1 MMGRKALACK
11 LFYQVSLEE
20 LVPAGHLLRRVAEAV
35 DFGVARRLTAR
46 FYSHTGQP
54 SVDPV
59 VLFKMALLGYLYG
72 LPSERRLVEEIRLN
86 LAYRWFVGYDLDE
99 AIPDHSVLSKA
110 RRRFGPTIYE
120 AFFTDVVRQC
130 ERAGLI
136 RGDRLFL
143 DSTLVAAHA
152 DLGRVGSRELIRQL
166 STVGEHV
173 ADLWDENPEAAPV
186 AAVDLPPP
194 VSAPASARVDDRDEA
209 SAVETVAEPVHVP
222 GEPGR
227 LHLAGP
233 DDAPNGALGLL
244 NDRLVSRTD
253 PDATIVQ
260 RAKVP
265 ADLYYKVHV
274 GVDGGA
280 ARIITAVDA
289 TTGVDGDELL
299 LPRLVAEHEGNTHRR
314 VLDVAADTK
323 YGTIDN
329 YRWLEERGVR
339 AAIPFNDGGSDHRTI
354 PRSAFAYDAATDT
367 YRCPAGATL
376 RRQGRTTTT
385 AAHPLI
391 IYRPRPADCADCPLK
406 TKCCGT
412 AKVRS
417 VSRPDDGGLR
427 DRTVAYLRTRPARR
441 LVRQRKAWVETV
453 FGDGKERRGLRRAR
467 CRGLD
472 AVRIQALLTAT
483 AQNIRQLALRRP
495 AGPRPASAHAPM
507 ALAHGATA
515 RDDMPTRRRCPL
527 RRAQRPA
534 RPWTR
539 PPRRNRACS
548 RTWLRQQSPQ
558 PAGGDRRSEDP
569 GATGRDFAALE
580 FDGRRLGA
588 RRHPDWPPDAR
599 AGKFELL
606 ELCCV
611 QPRGGVSEVGNQQA
625 MLRVAPAVHK

>member
-1 MMGRKALACK
+1 MMGRKALAGK

-72 LPSERRLVEEIRLN
+72 LPSERRLIEEIRLN

-136 RGDRLFL
+136 RGDQLFM

-152 DLGRVGSRELIRQL
+152 DLGRVGSRELIQQL
-166 STVGEHV
+166 STVSDHV
-173 ADLWDENPEAAPV
+173 AHLWEENPEAAPV
-186 AAVDLPPP
+186 GAAE
-194 VSAPASARVDDRDEA
+194 SARGDDRNPT
-209 SAVETVAEPVHVP
+209 SAVETVAEPVDAP
-222 GEPGR
+222 GERVG

-233 DDAPNGALGLL
+233 DDTPNGALGLL
-244 NDRLVSRTD
+244 NDRLMSRTD
-253 PDATIVQ
+253 PDATVVQ

-280 ARIITAVDA
+280 ARIITAVEA
-289 TTGVDGDELL
+289 TTGIVGDEVL
-299 LPRLVAEHEGNTHRR
+299 LPRLVVDHEGNTHRR
-314 VLDVAADTK
+314 VLEVAADTK

-329 YRWLEERGVR
+329 YRWLEDRDVR
-339 AAIPFNDGGSDHRTI
+339 AAIPFSDGNSDNRAI

-367 YRCPAGATL
+367 YRCPDGARL
-376 RRQGRTTTT
+376 RRCGRTTTT

-391 IYRPRPADCADCPLK
+391 IYRPRPADCAACPLK
-406 TKCCGT
+406 ARCCGT

-417 VSRPDDGGLR
+417 VSRPDDDGLR
-427 DRTVAYLRTRPARR
+427 DRTVAYLRTGPARR
-441 LVRQRKAWVETV
+441 LIRQRKAWAETV

-483 AQNIRQLALRRP
+483 AQNIRKLALRRP
-495 AGPRPASAHAPM
+495 AGPASSPASAQ
-507 ALAHGATA
+507 
-515 RDDMPTRRRCPL
+515 PTRCGAPVARVRRP
-527 RRAQRPA
+527 RRSRQSSPRPA
-534 RPWTR
+534 
-539 PPRRNRACS
+539 PRYPRSPHYGRACS
-548 RTWLRQQSPQ
+548 R
-558 PAGGDRRSEDP
+558 A
-569 GATGRDFAALE
+569 
-580 FDGRRLGA
+580 
-588 RRHPDWPPDAR
+588 
-599 AGKFELL
+599 
-606 ELCCV
+606 
-611 QPRGGVSEVGNQQA
+611 
-625 MLRVAPAVHK
+625 

>member
-1 MMGRKALACK
+1 MMGRKALAGK
-11 LFYQVSLEE
+11 LFYQVSLEG

-35 DFGVARRLTAR
+35 DFDVARRLTAR
-46 FYSHTGQP
+46 FYSHPGQP

-72 LPSERRLVEEIRLN
+72 LPSERRLVDEIRVN
-86 LAYRWFVGYDLDE
+86 LAYRWFIGYDLDE

-166 STVGEHV
+166 STAGEHV
-173 ADLWDENPEAAPV
+173 ADLWEENPEV
-186 AAVDLPPP
+186 AAVAGVDPTAPAGAP
-194 VSAPASARVDDRDEA
+194 ESAPAAGGEEAGVVEAVAKPVDEA
-209 SAVETVAEPVHVP
+209 GGRVGLHV
-222 GEPGR
+222 
-227 LHLAGP
+227 AGP
-233 DDAPNGALGLL
+233 DDPPNAGLGLL

-253 PDATIVQ
+253 PDATVVQ

-274 GVDGGA
+274 GVDGGQ
-280 ARIITAVDA
+280 ARIVTAIEA
-289 TTGVDGDELL
+289 TTGIVGDEQL
-299 LPRLVAEHEGNTHRR
+299 LPRLVAEHEGNTRR
-314 VLDVAADTK
+314 RLLEVAADTK

-329 YRWLEERGVR
+329 YQWLEERDVR
-339 AAIPFNDGGSDHRTI
+339 AAIPFSDGGSDHRLI
-354 PRSAFAYDAATDT
+354 PRSAFLYDPATDT
-367 YRCPAGATL
+367 YRCPTGALLT
-376 RRQGRTTTT
+376 RQGRTTTT

-391 IYRPRPADCADCPLK
+391 IYRPRPAACADCPLK
-406 TKCCGT
+406 VKCCGT

-427 DRTVAYLRTRPARR
+427 DRTVAYLRTGPARR
-441 LVRQRKAWVETV
+441 LIRQRKAWVETV

-483 AQNIRQLALRRP
+483 AQNIRKLALHHPAEPIPSPAQAPAATAHRPPPRWRLCRPTCRP
-495 AGPRPASAHAPM
+495 ADRSGPPHRRSLDP
-507 ALAHGATA
+507 G
-515 RDDMPTRRRCPL
+515 RRCS
-527 RRAQRPA
+527 Q
-534 RPWTR
+534 T
-539 PPRRNRACS
+539 
-548 RTWLRQQSPQ
+548 
-558 PAGGDRRSEDP
+558 
-569 GATGRDFAALE
+569 
-580 FDGRRLGA
+580 
-588 RRHPDWPPDAR
+588 
-599 AGKFELL
+599 
-606 ELCCV
+606 
-611 QPRGGVSEVGNQQA
+611 
-625 MLRVAPAVHK
+625 

>member
-1 MMGRKALACK
+1 MMGRKALAGK
-11 LFYQVSLEE
+11 LFYQVTLEE

-35 DFGVARRLTAR
+35 DFDVARRLTAR

-72 LPSERRLVEEIRLN
+72 LPSERRLVDEIRVN
-86 LAYRWFVGYDLDE
+86 LAYRWFIGYDLDE

-110 RRRFGPTIYE
+110 RRRFGPTVYE

-166 STVGEHV
+166 SAVGEHV
-173 ADLWDENPEAAPV
+173 AELWEENPAAASV
-186 AAVDLPPP
+186 AGVEPTAPAGAPG
-194 VSAPASARVDDRDEA
+194 SAPAADGGESGAVEAGADPVDEA
-209 SAVETVAEPVHVP
+209 GERVGLHV
-222 GEPGR
+222 
-227 LHLAGP
+227 AGP
-233 DDAPNGALGLL
+233 DDPPNAGLGLL

-253 PDATIVQ
+253 PDATVVQ

-274 GVDGGA
+274 GVDGGQ

-289 TTGVDGDELL
+289 TTGIVGDEQL
-299 LPRLVAEHEGNTHRR
+299 LPRLVAEHEGNTRR
-314 VLDVAADTK
+314 RLLEVAADTK

-329 YRWLEERGVR
+329 YQWLEERDIR
-339 AAIPFNDGGSDHRTI
+339 AAIPFSDGGSDHRLI
-354 PRSAFAYDAATDT
+354 PRSAFLYDPATDT
-367 YRCPAGATL
+367 YRCPTGAILT
-376 RRQGRTTTT
+376 RQGRTTTT

-391 IYRPRPADCADCPLK
+391 IYRPRPAACADCPLK
-406 TKCCGT
+406 VRCCGT

-427 DRTVAYLRTRPARR
+427 DRTVAYLRTGPARR
-441 LVRQRKAWVETV
+441 LIRQRKAWVETV
-453 FGDGKERRGLRRAR
+453 VGDGKERRGLRRAR

-483 AQNIRQLALRRP
+483 AQNLRKLALHRP
-495 AGPRPASAHAPM
+495 AGPAPAPAHAPTD
-507 ALAHGATA
+507 AGHRLLPH
-515 RDDMPTRRRCPL
+515 L
-527 RRAQRPA
+527 RRFRHSSCPTGRP
-534 RPWTR
+534 T
-539 PPRRNRACS
+539 PRRPHSLCPGHRHS
-548 RTWLRQQSPQ
+548 RI
-558 PAGGDRRSEDP
+558 
-569 GATGRDFAALE
+569 
-580 FDGRRLGA
+580 
-588 RRHPDWPPDAR
+588 
-599 AGKFELL
+599 
-606 ELCCV
+606 
-611 QPRGGVSEVGNQQA
+611 
-625 MLRVAPAVHK
+625 

>member
-1 MMGRKALACK
+1 MMGRKALVGK

-20 LVPAGHLLRRVAEAV
+20 LVPEGHLLRRVAEAV
-35 DFGVARRLTAR
+35 DFGMARRLTAR
-46 FYSHTGQP
+46 LYSHTGQP

-72 LPSERRLVEEIRLN
+72 LPSERRLVDELRVN
-86 LAYRWFVGYDLDE
+86 LAYRWFIGYDLDE

-173 ADLWDENPEAAPV
+173 ADLWEENPEAAAV
-186 AAVDLPPP
+186 AGV
-194 VSAPASARVDDRDEA
+194 APTAPDGASGSARSEDGEESGVA
-209 SAVETVAEPVHVP
+209 ETVADLMDEAGERVGLHVADLDDRP
-222 GEPGR
+222 N
-227 LHLAGP
+227 AG
-233 DDAPNGALGLL
+233 LGLL

-253 PDATIVQ
+253 PDATVVQ

-274 GVDGGA
+274 GVDGGP
-280 ARIITAVDA
+280 ARIITAVEA
-289 TTGVDGDELL
+289 TTGIVGDEQL
-299 LPRLVAEHEGNTHRR
+299 LPRLIAEHEGNTQRCLR
-314 VLDVAADTK
+314 EVAADTK

-329 YRWLEERGVR
+329 YQWLEERDVR
-339 AAIPFNDGGSDHRTI
+339 AAIPFSDGGSDHRLI
-354 PRSAFAYDAATDT
+354 PRSAFLYDAETDT
-367 YRCPAGATL
+367 YRCPTGAILT
-376 RRQGRTTTT
+376 RQGRTTTT

-391 IYRPRPADCADCPLK
+391 IYRPRPAACADCPLK
-406 TKCCGT
+406 ARCCGS

-427 DRTVAYLRTRPARR
+427 DRTVAYLRTGPARR
-441 LVRQRKAWVETV
+441 LIRQRKAWVETV

-483 AQNIRQLALRRP
+483 AQNIRKLALHHP
-495 AGPRPASAHAPM
+495 AGPILAPAQAPM
-507 ALAHGATA
+507 ASYHGPTG
-515 RDDMPTRRRCPL
+515 RRSTPSCRTCRPRRTRRPERL
-527 RRAQRPA
+527 SARRQ
-534 RPWTR
+534 
-539 PPRRNRACS
+539 
-548 RTWLRQQSPQ
+548 
-558 PAGGDRRSEDP
+558 RRSP
-569 GATGRDFAALE
+569 GRD
-580 FDGRRLGA
+580 RA
-588 RRHPDWPPDAR
+588 RSHD
-599 AGKFELL
+599 
-606 ELCCV
+606 
-611 QPRGGVSEVGNQQA
+611 
-625 MLRVAPAVHK
+625 

>member
-1 MMGRKALACK
+1 MMGRKAQAGK

-20 LVPAGHLLRRVAEAV
+20 LVPDGHLLRRVAAAI
-35 DFGVARRLTAR
+35 DFAVARRLTAR

-72 LPSERRLVEEIRLN
+72 LPSERRLVDEIRVN
-86 LAYRWFVGYDLDE
+86 LAYRWFIGYDLDE

-152 DLGRVGSRELIRQL
+152 DLGRVGSRELIQQL

-173 ADLWDENPEAAPV
+173 ADLWEENPEPASVAGVDPTAPV
-186 AAVDLPPP
+186 GTPGSVH
-194 VSAPASARVDDRDEA
+194 SADGEA
-209 SAVETVAEPVHVP
+209 SGVVEAVAEPVDEA
-222 GEPGR
+222 GER
-227 LHLAGP
+227 VDLHLAGP
-233 DDAPNGALGLL
+233 DDPPNVGRGLL

-253 PDATIVQ
+253 PDATVVQ

-274 GVDGGA
+274 GVDGGQ

-289 TTGVDGDELL
+289 TTGIVGDEQL
-299 LPRLVAEHEGNTHRR
+299 LPRLVAEHEGNTRRR
-314 VLDVAADTK
+314 VLEVAADTK

-329 YRWLEERGVR
+329 YQWLEEQEIR
-339 AAIPFNDGGSDHRTI
+339 AAIPFSDGGSDHRLI
-354 PRSAFAYDAATDT
+354 PRSAFLYDPLTDT
-367 YRCPAGATL
+367 YRCPTGALLT
-376 RRQGRTTTT
+376 RQGRTTTT

-391 IYRPRPADCADCPLK
+391 IYRPRPAACADCPLK
-406 TKCCGT
+406 VRCCGT

-427 DRTVAYLRTRPARR
+427 DRTIAYLRTGSARR
-441 LVRQRKAWVETV
+441 LIRQRKAWVETV

-483 AQNIRQLALRRP
+483 AQNIRKLGLHRP
-495 AGPRPASAHAPM
+495 TGPVRAP
-507 ALAHGATA
+507 HGAPIA
-515 RDDMPTRRRCPL
+515 SDHGPTDPRSTPSLQTCRR
-527 RRAQRPA
+527 
-534 RPWTR
+534 TR
-539 PPRRNRACS
+539 THRHERLSA
-548 RTWLRQQSPQ
+548 
-558 PAGGDRRSEDP
+558 
-569 GATGRDFAALE
+569 
-580 FDGRRLGA
+580 RRLQ
-588 RRHPDWPPDAR
+588 RS
-599 AGKFELL
+599 L
-606 ELCCV
+606 
-611 QPRGGVSEVGNQQA
+611 
-625 MLRVAPAVHK
+625 

>member
-1 MMGRKALACK
+1 MMGRKALAGK

-20 LVPAGHLLRRVAEAV
+20 LVPAGHLLRRVADAV
-35 DFGVARRLTAR
+35 DFGVARRLTSR

-72 LPSERRLVEEIRLN
+72 LPSERRLVDEIRVN
-86 LAYRWFVGYDLDE
+86 LAYRWFIGYDLDE

-136 RGDRLFL
+136 RGDRLFV

-152 DLGRVGSRELIRQL
+152 DLGRVGSRELLRQL

-173 ADLWDENPEAAPV
+173 ADLWGENPEAASVPG
-186 AAVDLPPP
+186 ADPA
-194 VSAPASARVDDRDEA
+194 APAGTPEPARSADDGESGVDEA
-209 SAVETVAEPVHVP
+209 AGAPVDEA
-222 GEPGR
+222 GERVR

-233 DDAPNGALGLL
+233 DDPPNAGLGLL

-253 PDATIVQ
+253 PDATVVQ

-274 GVDGGA
+274 GVDGGQ

-289 TTGVDGDELL
+289 TTGIVGDEHL
-299 LPRLVAEHEGNTHRR
+299 LPRLVADHEGNTHRR
-314 VLDVAADTK
+314 VRDVAADTK

-329 YRWLEERGVR
+329 YQWLEERVIR
-339 AAIPFNDGGSDHRTI
+339 AAIPFSDGGSDHRLI
-354 PRSAFAYDAATDT
+354 PRSAFLYDPATDT
-367 YRCPAGATL
+367 YRCPAGAILT
-376 RRQGRTTTT
+376 RQGRTTTT

-391 IYRPRPADCADCPLK
+391 IYRPRPADCAACPLK

-417 VSRPDDGGLR
+417 VSRPDDDGLR
-427 DRTVAYLRTRPARR
+427 DRTIAYLRSGPARR
-441 LVRQRKAWVETV
+441 LIRQRKAWVETV

-483 AQNIRQLALRRP
+483 AQNIRKLALHRP
-495 AGPRPASAHAPM
+495 AGPTLSPAHAPTD
-507 ALAHGATA
+507 AGHRLL
-515 RDDMPTRRRCPL
+515 PYL
-527 RRAQRPA
+527 RPSRPSS
-534 RPWTR
+534 
-539 PPRRNRACS
+539 C
-548 RTWLRQQSPQ
+548 
-558 PAGGDRRSEDP
+558 PAGRP
-569 GATGRDFAALE
+569 T
-580 FDGRRLGA
+580 
-588 RRHPDWPPDAR
+588 
-599 AGKFELL
+599 
-606 ELCCV
+606 
-611 QPRGGVSEVGNQQA
+611 PR
-625 MLRVAPAVHK
+625 

>member
-1 MMGRKALACK
+1 MMGRKALAGK

-72 LPSERRLVEEIRLN
+72 LPSERRLADEIRVN
-86 LAYRWFVGYDLDE
+86 LACRWFIGYALDE

-173 ADLWDENPEAAPV
+173 ADLWAENPEAAPV
-186 AAVDLPPP
+186 PPAPLPTP
-194 VSAPASARVDDRDEA
+194 VSSLESPPAGDGDET
-209 SAVETVAEPVHVP
+209 SPVETVAEPGDVS
-222 GEPGR
+222 GERVSLPP
-227 LHLAGP
+227 AGP
-233 DDAPNGALGLL
+233 DAPPNGGLGLL

-253 PDATIVQ
+253 PDATVVQ

-265 ADLYYKVHV
+265 ADLSYKVHV
-274 GVDGGA
+274 GVDGGQ

-289 TTGVDGDELL
+289 TTGIVGDEQL
-299 LPRLVAEHEGNTHRR
+299 LPRLVAEHEGNTRR
-314 VLDVAADTK
+314 RILEVAADTK
-323 YGTIDN
+323 YGTLDN
-329 YRWLEERGVR
+329 YRWLEERDVR
-339 AAIPFNDGGSDHRTI
+339 AAIPFSDGGSDHRLI
-354 PRSAFAYDAATDT
+354 PRSAFLYDPATDT
-367 YRCPAGATL
+367 YRCPTGALLT
-376 RRQGRTTTT
+376 RQGRTTTT

-391 IYRPRPADCADCPLK
+391 IYRPRPAACADCPLK
-406 TKCCGT
+406 ARCCGT

-427 DRTVAYLRTRPARR
+427 ARTAAYLRTGPARR
-441 LVRQRKAWVETV
+441 LIRQRKAWGETV

-483 AQNIRQLALRRP
+483 AQNIRKLALHRP
-495 AGPRPASAHAPM
+495 AGPALSPAHAPTD
-507 ALAHGATA
+507 AGH
-515 RDDMPTRRRCPL
+515 RPT
-527 RRAQRPA
+527 
-534 RPWTR
+534 
-539 PPRRNRACS
+539 PRI
-548 RTWLRQQSPQ
+548 
-558 PAGGDRRSEDP
+558 RRSRHSACP
-569 GATGRDFAALE
+569 TGRPTPRQLCSLCRGH
-580 FDGRRLGA
+580 GRS
-588 RRHPDWPPDAR
+588 PT
-599 AGKFELL
+599 
-606 ELCCV
+606 
-611 QPRGGVSEVGNQQA
+611 
-625 MLRVAPAVHK
+625 

>member
-1 MMGRKALACK
+1 MMGRKVLAGK
-11 LFYQVSLEE
+11 LFYQVSLEG
-20 LVPAGHLLRRVAEAV
+20 LVPDGHLLRRIAEAV

-72 LPSERRLVEEIRLN
+72 LPSERRLVDELRVN
-86 LAYRWFVGYDLDE
+86 LAYRWFIGYDLDE
-99 AIPDHSVLSKA
+99 AIPDHSILSKA

-120 AFFTDVVRQC
+120 AFFTEVVRQC

-173 ADLWDENPEAAPV
+173 ADLWEENPEAAADPT
-186 AAVDLPPP
+186 
-194 VSAPASARVDDRDEA
+194 ASASATGLAHSADDGE
-209 SAVETVAEPVHVP
+209 SGAVEAVAEPEDEAGERVSLHV
-222 GEPGR
+222 
-227 LHLAGP
+227 AGP
-233 DDAPNGALGLL
+233 DDPPNAGLGLL

-253 PDATIVQ
+253 PDATVVQ

-274 GVDGGA
+274 GVDGGQ

-289 TTGVDGDELL
+289 TTGIIGDEQL
-299 LPRLVAEHEGNTHRR
+299 LPRLVAEHEGNTRR
-314 VLDVAADTK
+314 RILEVAADTK

-329 YRWLEERGVR
+329 YQWLEERDVR
-339 AAIPFNDGGSDHRTI
+339 AAIPFSDGGSDHRLI
-354 PRSAFAYDAATDT
+354 PRSAFLYDPATDT
-367 YRCPAGATL
+367 YRCPTGALLT
-376 RRQGRTTTT
+376 RQGRTTTT

-391 IYRPRPADCADCPLK
+391 IYRPRPAACADCPLK
-406 TKCCGT
+406 VRCCGT

-427 DRTVAYLRTRPARR
+427 DRTVAYLRTGPARR
-441 LVRQRKAWVETV
+441 LIRQRKAWVETV
-453 FGDGKERRGLRRAR
+453 FGDGKERRGLRQAR

-483 AQNIRQLALRRP
+483 AQNIRKLALHRP
-495 AGPRPASAHAPM
+495 AGPAPSPAHAATDADHRLLPYLRRPRHSSCPTGRPAP
-507 ALAHGATA
+507 
-515 RDDMPTRRRCPL
+515 RRPHSRCPGHG
-527 RRAQRPA
+527 R
-534 RPWTR
+534 
-539 PPRRNRACS
+539 S
-548 RTWLRQQSPQ
+548 RI
-558 PAGGDRRSEDP
+558 
-569 GATGRDFAALE
+569 
-580 FDGRRLGA
+580 
-588 RRHPDWPPDAR
+588 
-599 AGKFELL
+599 
-606 ELCCV
+606 
-611 QPRGGVSEVGNQQA
+611 
-625 MLRVAPAVHK
+625 

>member
-1 MMGRKALACK
+1 MMGRKALAGK
-11 LFYQVSLEE
+11 LFYQVSLET
-20 LVPAGHLLRRVAEAV
+20 LVPDGHLLRRIGETVNF
-35 DFGVARRLTAR
+35 DVARRLTAR

-72 LPSERRLVEEIRLN
+72 LPSERRLVDEIRVN
-86 LAYRWFVGYDLDE
+86 LAYRWFIGYDLDE

-166 STVGEHV
+166 STVDEHV
-173 ADLWDENPEAAPV
+173 ADLWEENPEAAPG
-186 AAVDLPPP
+186 AAVAPA
-194 VSAPASARVDDRDEA
+194 APASAPESADADDRPTTGA
-209 SAVETVAEPVHVP
+209 AETVAEPVGVP
-222 GEPGR
+222 GAR
-227 LHLAGP
+227 VDLHLARP
-233 DDAPNGALGLL
+233 DDTPNAGLGLL

-253 PDATIVQ
+253 PDATVVQ

-274 GVDGGA
+274 GVDGGQ

-289 TTGVDGDELL
+289 TTGIVGDEQL
-299 LPRLVAEHEGNTHRR
+299 LPRLVAEHEGNTRR
-314 VLDVAADTK
+314 RILEVAADTK

-329 YRWLEERGVR
+329 YRWLEERDVR
-339 AAIPFNDGGSDHRTI
+339 AAIPFSDGGCDHRLI
-354 PRSAFAYDAATDT
+354 PRSAFLYDSVTDT
-367 YRCPAGATL
+367 YRCPTGAILT
-376 RRQGRTTTT
+376 RQGRTTTT

-391 IYRPRPADCADCPLK
+391 IYRPRPAACADCPLK
-406 TKCCGT
+406 VRCCGT

-427 DRTVAYLRTRPARR
+427 DRTVAYLRTGPARR
-441 LVRQRKAWVETV
+441 LIRQRKAWVETV

-483 AQNIRQLALRRP
+483 AQNIRKLALHRP
-495 AGPRPASAHAPM
+495 AGPVRSPVSAPTAFHHGPTGRRSAPPFRT
-507 ALAHGATA
+507 GRIT
-515 RDDMPTRRRCPL
+515 RTRRPERL
-527 RRAQRPA
+527 SARRQ
-534 RPWTR
+534 
-539 PPRRNRACS
+539 
-548 RTWLRQQSPQ
+548 
-558 PAGGDRRSEDP
+558 
-569 GATGRDFAALE
+569 
-580 FDGRRLGA
+580 RRLLG
-588 RRHPDWPPDAR
+588 
-599 AGKFELL
+599 
-606 ELCCV
+606 
-611 QPRGGVSEVGNQQA
+611 RG
-625 MLRVAPAVHK
+625 RVCSHD

>member
-1 MMGRKALACK
+1 MMGRKALAGK

-35 DFGVARRLTAR
+35 DFAVARRLTAR

-54 SVDPV
+54 SVDPM

-72 LPSERRLVEEIRLN
+72 LPSERRLVDEIRVN
-86 LAYRWFVGYDLDE
+86 LAYRWFIGYDLDE
-99 AIPDHSVLSKA
+99 AIPGHSVLSKA

-173 ADLWDENPEAAPV
+173 ADLWEENPEAASV
-186 AAVDLPPP
+186 AGVDPTSPDGASG
-194 VSAPASARVDDRDEA
+194 SAHAADGEESG
-209 SAVETVAEPVHVP
+209 AVEAVAEPVDEAGERNSLHV
-222 GEPGR
+222 
-227 LHLAGP
+227 AGP
-233 DDAPNGALGLL
+233 DDPPNAGPGLL

-253 PDATIVQ
+253 PDATVVQ

-274 GVDGGA
+274 GVDGGQ

-289 TTGVDGDELL
+289 TTGIVGDEQL
-299 LPRLVAEHEGNTHRR
+299 LPRLVAEHEGNTRR
-314 VLDVAADTK
+314 RILEVAADTK

-329 YRWLEERGVR
+329 YQWLEERDVR
-339 AAIPFNDGGSDHRTI
+339 AAIPFSDAGSDHRLI
-354 PRSAFAYDAATDT
+354 PRSAFLYDPATDT
-367 YRCPAGATL
+367 YRCPTGAILT
-376 RRQGRTTTT
+376 RQGRTTTT

-391 IYRPRPADCADCPLK
+391 IYRPRPAACADCPLK
-406 TKCCGT
+406 VRCCGN

-427 DRTVAYLRTRPARR
+427 DRTVAYLRTGPARR
-441 LVRQRKAWVETV
+441 LIRQRKAWVETV

-483 AQNIRQLALRRP
+483 AQNVRKLALHRP
-495 AGPRPASAHAPM
+495 AGPASALACASIAYSHAPTHPYG
-507 ALAHGATA
+507 APIRRLHGLIQA
-515 RDDMPTRRRCPL
+515 R
-527 RRAQRPA
+527 RPA
-534 RPWTR
+534 RR
-539 PPRRNRACS
+539 HAHPPRRASS
-548 RTWLRQQSPQ
+548 RSHAYLRQQS
-558 PAGGDRRSEDP
+558 
-569 GATGRDFAALE
+569 
-580 FDGRRLGA
+580 
-588 RRHPDWPPDAR
+588 
-599 AGKFELL
+599 
-606 ELCCV
+606 
-611 QPRGGVSEVGNQQA
+611 QQA
-625 MLRVAPAVHK
+625 AVGEAAGPGDCHTED

>member
-1 MMGRKALACK
+1 MMGRKALAGK

-20 LVPAGHLLRRVAEAV
+20 LVPAGHLVRRIAEAV
-35 DFGVARRLTAR
+35 DFGVARRLTTR

-54 SVDPV
+54 SVDPI

-72 LPSERRLVEEIRLN
+72 LPSERRLVEEIRVN

-136 RGDRLFL
+136 RGDRLFM
-143 DSTLVAAHA
+143 DSTLVAAQA

-173 ADLWDENPEAAPV
+173 ADLWEENPEAAPV
-186 AAVDLPPP
+186 ATV
-194 VSAPASARVDDRDEA
+194 APAAPAGDPEPAGVDDRPQT
-209 SAVETVAEPVHVP
+209 SVGETVAEPVNGP
-222 GEPGR
+222 GERGS

-233 DDAPNGALGLL
+233 DDTPNAALGLL

-253 PDATIVQ
+253 PDATVVH

-274 GVDGGA
+274 GVDGGQ
-280 ARIITAVDA
+280 ARIITAVEA
-289 TTGVDGDELL
+289 TTGIVGDELL
-299 LPRLVAEHEGNTHRR
+299 LPRLVTEHEGNTHRR
-314 VLDVAADTK
+314 VVEVAADTK

-329 YRWLEERGVR
+329 YQWLEARDVR
-339 AAIPFNDGGSDHRTI
+339 AAISFNDGGSDHRTI
-354 PRSAFAYDAATDT
+354 PRSAFRYDAATDT
-367 YRCPAGATL
+367 YHCPNGATL
-376 RRQGRTTTT
+376 RRCGRTTTS

-391 IYRPRPADCADCPLK
+391 IYRPRPSDCAACPLK
-406 TKCCGT
+406 VKCCGT

-427 DRTVAYLRTRPARR
+427 DRTVAYLRTGPARR
-441 LVRQRKAWVETV
+441 LIRQRKAWVETV

-483 AQNIRQLALRRP
+483 AQNVRKLALRCPVAPLPAATPAPTASYYGPMAPYGAP
-495 AGPRPASAHAPM
+495 AGRSRCLRHTYRPERHSA
-507 ALAHGATA
+507 
-515 RDDMPTRRRCPL
+515 RC
-527 RRAQRPA
+527 QR
-534 RPWTR
+534 R
-539 PPRRNRACS
+539 PPVAHT
-548 RTWLRQQSPQ
+548 RTLS
-558 PAGGDRRSEDP
+558 SLTS
-569 GATGRDFAALE
+569 ATV
-580 FDGRRLGA
+580 
-588 RRHPDWPPDAR
+588 P
-599 AGKFELL
+599 
-606 ELCCV
+606 
-611 QPRGGVSEVGNQQA
+611 S
-625 MLRVAPAVHK
+625 

>member
-1 MMGRKALACK
+1 MMGQKALAGK

-35 DFGVARRLTAR
+35 DFAVARRLTAR

-54 SVDPV
+54 SIDPV
-59 VLFKMALLGYLYG
+59 VLFKLALLGYLYG
-72 LPSERRLVEEIRLN
+72 LPSERRLVDEIRVN
-86 LAYRWFVGYDLDE
+86 LAYRWFIGYDLDE

-173 ADLWDENPEAAPV
+173 ADLWDENPEATAVAGVDPTAPASTPESAPSADGGESGVV
-186 AAVDLPPP
+186 AAVADP
-194 VSAPASARVDDRDEA
+194 VDEA
-209 SAVETVAEPVHVP
+209 GERVGLHVAGLDDPP
-222 GEPGR
+222 N
-227 LHLAGP
+227 AG
-233 DDAPNGALGLL
+233 LGLL

-253 PDATIVQ
+253 PDATVVQ

-274 GVDGGA
+274 GVDGGQ
-280 ARIITAVDA
+280 ARIITAVEA
-289 TTGVDGDELL
+289 TTGIVGDEQL
-299 LPRLVAEHEGNTHRR
+299 LPRLVAEHEGNTRR
-314 VLDVAADTK
+314 HLREVAADTK
-323 YGTIDN
+323 YGTVDN
-329 YRWLEERGVR
+329 YRWLEGREVR
-339 AAIPFNDGGSDHRTI
+339 AAIAFSDGGSDHRLI
-354 PRSAFAYDAATDT
+354 PRSAFLYDPATDT
-367 YRCPAGATL
+367 CRCPTGAILT
-376 RRQGRTTTT
+376 RQGRTTTT

-391 IYRPRPADCADCPLK
+391 IYRPRPAACADCPLK
-406 TKCCGT
+406 VRCCGT

-427 DRTVAYLRTRPARR
+427 DRTVAYLRTGPDRR
-441 LVRQRKAWVETV
+441 LIRQRKAWVETV

-483 AQNIRQLALRRP
+483 AQNIRKLALHRP
-495 AGPRPASAHAPM
+495 AGRGPSPAHAPT
-507 ALAHGATA
+507 GAGH
-515 RDDMPTRRRCPL
+515 RLLPHL
-527 RRAQRPA
+527 RRFRHSSCPPDRPA
-534 RPWTR
+534 
-539 PPRRNRACS
+539 PRRPYSLCPGQGRS
-548 RTWLRQQSPQ
+548 RS
-558 PAGGDRRSEDP
+558 
-569 GATGRDFAALE
+569 
-580 FDGRRLGA
+580 
-588 RRHPDWPPDAR
+588 
-599 AGKFELL
+599 
-606 ELCCV
+606 
-611 QPRGGVSEVGNQQA
+611 
-625 MLRVAPAVHK
+625 